1 MERNYTLRKFIK
13 MSLVL
18 ALVIGIG
25 LFMSHGAQ
33 AETIRLATT
42 TSTDDSG
49 LLDELLPVFTEETG
63 IEVDVIAV
71 GTGQALE
78 IGRRGDADILIVHAP
93 NLEREF
99 VEEGYGTERTYIM
112 YNDFVIVGP
121 PEDPAGLSDLAEEG
135 AGIQAT
141 IEQLYQAGNEGQLRF
156 LSRGDNSGTHVK
168 EMELWEMAGLE
179 DIESTGWYNAL
190 GQGMGSTL
198 ITANEMAGYALADRG
213 TFLSMAE
220 EIANLKILYEG
231 DEALNNPYGI
241 IPLNPEVF
249 GNANFEAAQKLVDFL
264 IRDDIQELIG
274 EYGTEKFG
282 QPLFFPDAEQ
292 IM

>member
-1 MERNYTLRKFIK
+1 MKRNYTIRKFIK

-33 AETIRLATT
+33 AESIRLATT
-42 TSTDDSG
+42 TSIEDTG

-63 IEVDVIAV
+63 IEVDVVAV

-78 IGRRGDADILIVHAP
+78 IGRRGDADILMVHAP
-93 NLEREF
+93 ALEKEF
-99 VEEGYGTERTYIM
+99 VDDSYGTARTYIM

-141 IEQLYQAGNEGQLRF
+141 IERLYQAGNEGQLRF

-179 DIESTGWYNAL
+179 DIEGTGWYNAL

-249 GNANFEAAQKLVDFL
+249 GNVNYEAAQKLVDFMV
-264 IRDDIQELIG
+264 RDDIQELIG